1 MTGDTTASS
10 GFPGGR
16 PAGERRWRTREIV
29 VVAVIAVAF
38 GVFFWAFGSL
48 WAALN
53 VLGPL
58 QNVLYAVWLLPAIV
72 APLVVRRPGA
82 AIFAELVAATL
93 SALLGSQW
101 GITTLTSGL
110 IQGLG
115 AELGF
120 AAFRYRRFDRVP
132 VVLASVLSM
141 AGAFF
146 HDWLVW
152 YPALALDAIAAI
164 GAAMAVSGIAVLP
177 VLAIALVRA
186 LRSAGVAQGSVR

>member
-1 MTGDTTASS
+1 MTEDTTA
-10 GFPGGR
+10 FTGR
-16 PAGERRWRTREIV
+16 RPSHDRRWRTREIV
-29 VVAVIAVAF
+29 VAAVIAVAF

-58 QNVLYAVWLLPAIV
+58 QNVLYAVWLLPAVV

-82 AIFAELVAATL
+82 AGLAELVAATL

-110 IQGLG
+110 VQGIG

-120 AAFRYRRFDRVP
+120 AAFRYRRFDVRP

-146 HDWLVW
+146 HDWFVW

-177 VLAIALVRA
+177 ALAIALVRA

>member
-1 MTGDTTASS
+1 
-10 GFPGGR
+10 
-16 PAGERRWRTREIV
+16 V
-29 VVAVIAVAF
+29 VVAVISVAF

>member
-1 MTGDTTASS
+1 MTAQPDTLT
-10 GFPGGR
+10 GR
-16 PAGERRWRTREIV
+16 ARRPENDGRWRTREIV

-38 GVFFWAFGSL
+38 GVFFWAFGSV

-82 AIFAELVAATL
+82 AIYAELVAATL

-110 IQGLG
+110 VQGLG

-120 AAFRYRRFDRVP
+120 AAFRYRRFDALP

-141 AGAFF
+141 AAAFF
-146 HDWLVW
+146 HDWFVW
-152 YPALALDAIAAI
+152 YPTLALDAIAAI
-164 GAAMAVSGIAVLP
+164 GVAMAVSGVAVLP
-177 VLAIALVRA
+177 ALAIALVRA
-186 LRSAGVAQGSVR
+186 LRSGGVVQGPAR